1 MSLGPEGSTLTATLN
16 KSATTVAL
24 LFRRHILR
32 LLQKPSYSDVA
43 MLVA

>member
-1 MSLGPEGSTLTATLN
+1 MPLDLEGSTLIAILN

-32 LLQKPSYSDVA
+32 ILQKPSCSDVA